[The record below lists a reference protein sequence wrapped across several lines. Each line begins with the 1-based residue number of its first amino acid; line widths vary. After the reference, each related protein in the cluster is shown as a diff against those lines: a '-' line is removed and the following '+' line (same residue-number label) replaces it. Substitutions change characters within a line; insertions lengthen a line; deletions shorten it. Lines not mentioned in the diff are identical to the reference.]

1 MLRLVLVGVAD
12 DDERLSGLGRHGGF
26 RRARQHSREF
36 ARVKANFALFH
47 RQNSGVRGGGTPVF
61 RRTVAPMRL
70 FYGDTAFVPGVMIV
84 FAARRCGANGRI
96 VRIRPRIVKMI
107 GLADQAR

>member
-1 MLRLVLVGVAD
+1 
-12 DDERLSGLGRHGGF
+12 
-26 RRARQHSREF
+26 
-36 ARVKANFALFH
+36 
-47 RQNSGVRGGGTPVF
+47 
-61 RRTVAPMRL
+61 MRL

-96 VRIRPRIVKMI
+96 VRIRPRMVKTI